1 MKKKNIVILGVL
13 VGIIAVGMG
22 YDQGWARARRE
33 IMPAKVGVVNIEAIF
48 ESSEKHEQ
56 WRRKMDANQIR
67 KLAELKK
74 LDQQAEAIKA
84 DMETRKAGSPDYMS
98 RMSAYLEKKAT
109 TDAMSKFYEAEFAV
123 QGQKWMD
130 DLYGQIETVI
140 REIAREKGLDIVLAD
155 EEIDLAKVANV
166 QDIATLIRSNKIL
179 YHSVDIDITQEVLAE
194 LDASM

>member
-1 MKKKNIVILGVL
+1 
-13 VGIIAVGMG
+13 
-22 YDQGWARARRE
+22 
-33 IMPAKVGVVNIEAIF
+33 
-48 ESSEKHEQ
+48 
-56 WRRKMDANQIR
+56 
-67 KLAELKK
+67 
-74 LDQQAEAIKA
+74 
-84 DMETRKAGSPDYMS
+84 
-98 RMSAYLEKKAT
+98 
-109 TDAMSKFYEAEFAV
+109 
-123 QGQKWMD
+123 MD